1 MYAAADL
8 ISLGRSLDL
17 MHGLA
22 MHRVFPFLAERLHGG
37 ELSFSQFNALYQL
50 CHDGPQTI
58 AGLAQ
63 ATHLSH
69 NAASRM
75 VDGLVVA
82 GFAER
87 HEDPGDRRQ
96 KKVELTRAGEQR
108 LGEMQDFT
116 IRTYADLLS
125 AVPAEVL
132 DQLSAALDVLKPY
145 LPNYPIEAGRDA
157 SSSTIAQKAAG
168 TRAKRS
174 RPETGRSR
182 E

>member
-1 MYAAADL
+1 MYSTADL
-8 ISLGRSLDL
+8 ISLGRGLDL

-22 MHRVFPFLAERLHGG
+22 MHRVFPYLAGRLHGG
-37 ELSFSQFNALYQL
+37 DLSFSQFNALYQL
-50 CHDGPQTI
+50 FHGGPQTI
-58 AGLAQ
+58 AGLAN

-87 HEDPGDRRQ
+87 HEDPSDRRQ
-96 KKVELTRAGEQR
+96 KKVELTLAGRQR

-116 IRTYADLLS
+116 IKTYADLLS

-132 DQLSAALDVLKPY
+132 DQLAVALNALKPH
-145 LPNYPIEAGRDA
+145 LPNHPIDAGREA
-157 SSSTIAQKAAG
+157 SSKAEQKTASAR
-168 TRAKRS
+168 TRRS
-174 RPETGRSR
+174 RPETERS
-182 E
+182 